1 MLKLNI
7 HYIAT
12 LRGYNKA
19 YAFLMSL
26 GISHNIAQRLAAGD
40 TKKIPL
46 DHLEKICIA
55 LRCTPNDLLDWQ
67 ADNQAVDADHPLH
80 ALNRDTARLKNLEKL
95 KSLPLDKLERLNELI
110 GEME

>member
-7 HYIAT
+7 KYIAT
-12 LRGYNKA
+12 LRGYTKA
-19 YAFLMSL
+19 YAFLMKI
-26 GISHNIAQRLAAGD
+26 GFSHNTAQRLASGNA
-40 TKKIPL
+40 KNIPL
-46 DHLEKICIA
+46 DNLEKICIA
-55 LRCTPNDLLDWQ
+55 LRCTPNDVLDWQ
-67 ADNQAVDADHPLH
+67 ADNQAIDADHPLH